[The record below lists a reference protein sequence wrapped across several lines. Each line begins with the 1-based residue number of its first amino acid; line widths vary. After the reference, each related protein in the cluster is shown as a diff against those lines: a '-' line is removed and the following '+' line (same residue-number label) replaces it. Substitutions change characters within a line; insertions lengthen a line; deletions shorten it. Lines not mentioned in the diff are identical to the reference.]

1 MKTPIFK
8 GTATAI
14 ITPFI
19 DRGVDTKALEK
30 LVDWQ
35 IEQGVSALI
44 ACGTTGEPSTMEE
57 SEWELTV
64 KTVVDAAKGRVPV
77 IAGTGGNN
85 TAHVIK
91 QAKRAKALGAKAQL
105 CVTPYYNK
113 TTQQG
118 LIAHYTA
125 IADEGSLPVIIYNVP
140 ARTGLNMLPETL
152 GKLSHH
158 PNIIAMKEA
167 SGDLIQITDMMRLCE
182 DRIAF
187 YSGTDEVI
195 VPLMALG
202 GLGVISVLSNVAPRM
217 TADLTDAMLK
227 KDYGQAAGLQK
238 QLMPLIHALFC
249 ETNPIPAKAGAHLLG
264 FCENRVRL
272 PLIPMSEKNQAVL
285 KDEMEKLG
293 LLK

>member
-1 MKTPIFK
+1 MKTPIFT
-8 GTATAI
+8 GTATAL
-14 ITPFI
+14 ITPFTES
-19 DRGVDTKALEK
+19 GVDKKALRN

-35 IEQGVSALI
+35 IKQGVSALI

-57 SEWELTV
+57 SEWEETV
-64 KTVVDAAKGRVPV
+64 QTVLEAAQGRVPV

-91 QAKRAKALGAKAQL
+91 QAKKAKKLGAQAQL

-125 IADEGSLPVIIYNVP
+125 IADEGSLPIIMYNVP

-152 GKLSHH
+152 AALAPHE
-158 PNIIAMKEA
+158 NIVAMKEA
-167 SGDLIQITDMMRLCE
+167 SGDLIQITDMMRLCMDE
-182 DRIAF
+182 LAF

-195 VPLMALG
+195 VPVMALG
-202 GLGVISVLSNVAPRM
+202 GLGVISVASNVAP
-217 TADLTDAMLK
+217 ALFSKLTSAMLNGEIK
-227 KDYGQAAGLQK
+227 HAAALQK
-238 QLMPLIHALFC
+238 ELMPLIHALFT

-264 FCENRVRL
+264 LCENRVRL
-272 PLIPMSEKNQAVL
+272 PLIPLSEKNHAIL
-285 KDEMEKLG
+285 KKEMEKLE
-293 LLK
+293 LI